1 MFSMYT
7 LPTPA
12 IFLWSTGWAGA
23 AMAVWREDEGIFLMT
38 EGWFD
43 EIYGASQHFLDV
55 SWNALVLAYA
65 WAKEW
70 QPLLAGLL
78 VVIAA
83 LIVARAILKTSLRS
97 SPQVGLAKNQAKL
110 DLRQDAKSAAL
121 PGSNPQ
127 GASQELV
134 GNLEQLRS
142 LVRSALASFTL
153 TAEKEN
159 SPAFFLCQRIAH
171 LRLEQLPPNAAKP
184 AREVHAA
191 LLQQL
196 ELLRL
201 HLKKDA
207 PPAEIS
213 ESLVQLNTSAR
224 NLVAAL
230 APASDQRRQA
240 GS

>member
-1 MFSMYT
+1 
-7 LPTPA
+7 
-12 IFLWSTGWAGA
+12 
-23 AMAVWREDEGIFLMT
+23 MAD
-38 EGWFD
+38 GWFD
-43 EIYGASQHFLDV
+43 ELYGASRYFLDTG
-55 SWNALVLAYA
+55 WNALVLAYA

-78 VVIAA
+78 VVVAA
-83 LIVARAILKTSLRS
+83 LIVARAILKTSPRAL
-97 SPQVGLAKNQAKL
+97 PQAGPAKNQPKL
-110 DLRQDAKSAAL
+110 DLRRGAKSAGPSL
-121 PGSNPQ
+121 PGSSLPSSSLPSPNPQ

-142 LVRSALASFTL
+142 LVRSARASFTL
-153 TAEKEN
+153 TTEKEN

-184 AREVHAA
+184 AREAHAA

-207 PPAEIS
+207 LPAEIS
-213 ESLVQLNTSAR
+213 ESLVQLNTTAR

-230 APASDQRRQA
+230 VPASDQRRQA
-240 GS
+240 GSEQR

>member
-1 MFSMYT
+1 
-7 LPTPA
+7 
-12 IFLWSTGWAGA
+12 
-23 AMAVWREDEGIFLMT
+23 MAVWREDGGILLMA

-43 EIYGASQHFLDV
+43 ELYGASQHFLDV

-97 SPQVGLAKNQAKL
+97 SPQAGSAKNQAKL
-110 DLRQDAKSAAL
+110 DLRQGAKSAGAN
-121 PGSNPQ
+121 PSGSSPQ

-184 AREVHAA
+184 AREIHAA

-207 PPAEIS
+207 LPAEIS
-213 ESLVQLNTSAR
+213 ESLVLLNTSAR

-230 APASDQRRQA
+230 VPASDQRRQA
-240 GS
+240 GSEQR